1 MLGFNRWHLSI
12 ALSAILGGA
21 AIVWLALEILI
32 PAPPKKITIATG
44 QSNQIYQAIGNS
56 YRTILARSGVDVD
69 VRLTNGAV
77 ENLALLNDP
86 HSGVTAGIVQ
96 GGLSDG
102 TQSPDLLSLGRIN
115 YQVYWLFYSAT
126 ETISDLRQLKGKR
139 IALGPEGNR
148 ENPRSQRCHR

>member
-12 ALSAILGGA
+12 VLSAILCSA
-21 AIVWLALEILI
+21 AIAWLALEILI
-32 PAPPKKITIATG
+32 PAPPTKITIATG
-44 QSNQIYQAIGNS
+44 QRNQIYQAIGNS

-96 GGLSDG
+96 GGISDG
-102 TQSPDLLSLGRIN
+102 TQSPDLLSLGQIN
-115 YQVYWLFYSAT
+115 YQVYWIFYNAT
-126 ETISDLRQLKGKR
+126 ETIADLRQLKGKR
-139 IALGPEGNR
+139 IALGPEG
-148 ENPRSQRCHR
+148 SGQRPLTEKIL

>member
-1 MLGFNRWHLSI
+1 MKSSTTAANWNEIFMLGFNRWHLSMVL
-12 ALSAILGGA
+12 ATILGGA

-32 PAPPKKITIATG
+32 PSPPKKNVATG
-44 QSNQIYQAIGNS
+44 QRNQIYQAIGIS

-96 GGLSDG
+96 GGISDG
-102 TQSPDLLSLGRIN
+102 AQ
-115 YQVYWLFYSAT
+115 
-126 ETISDLRQLKGKR
+126 
-139 IALGPEGNR
+139 
-148 ENPRSQRCHR
+148 

>member
-1 MLGFNRWHLSI
+1 VKSSTTAANWNEIFMLGFNRWHLSMVL
-12 ALSAILGGA
+12 ATILGGA

-32 PAPPKKITIATG
+32 PSPPKKTVATG
-44 QSNQIYQAIGNS
+44 QRNQIYQAIGIS

-96 GGLSDG
+96 GGISDG
-102 TQSPDLLSLGRIN
+102 AQ
-115 YQVYWLFYSAT
+115 
-126 ETISDLRQLKGKR
+126 
-139 IALGPEGNR
+139 
-148 ENPRSQRCHR
+148 